1 MGRARRAAP
10 ETRREEILE
19 AALACFSARGYHG
32 STVDDIAAG
41 AGLSK
46 GAVYWHFEG
55 KREIFLALLELIVD
69 QSMEAMEGLLE
80 GADSAREALHRISRA
95 GMLAARESGLIEAS
109 AEFTAQAIRD
119 AEFRDL
125 LRRLYE
131 RGLELVGGQLQL
143 GIDRGEFRPFDV
155 RALAAV
161 ILAATDGLFLYA
173 VMLPEIE
180 PERVWPPALD
190 ALLDGVSK

>member
-1 MGRARRAAP
+1 MGRAPRAAP

-19 AALACFSARGYHG
+19 AALACFAARGYHE
-32 STVDDIAAG
+32 STVDDIAAR

-55 KREIFLALLELIVD
+55 KREVFLALLELIVE
-69 QSMEAMEGLLE
+69 QGMEALEGVIE

-95 GMLAARESGLIEAS
+95 GMLAARESRLIEAS
-109 AEFTAQAIRD
+109 TEFTAHAIRD
-119 AEFRDL
+119 SEFRDL

-155 RALAAV
+155 RALAVV
-161 ILAATDGLFLYA
+161 ILASIDGLFLYA
-173 VMLPEIE
+173 LMLPEIE

>member
-19 AALACFSARGYHG
+19 AALACFAARGYHG

-69 QSMEAMEGLLE
+69 QSMDALEGLLE

-109 AEFTAQAIRD
+109 AEFTAHAIRD

-125 LRRLYE
+125 LRRLYA
-131 RGLELVGGQLQL
+131 RGLVRVGGQLQL
-143 GIDRGEFRPFDV
+143 GSVGGVFRPFEV
-155 RALAAV
+155 GARAAV

-180 PERVWPPALD
+180 PERVCPPALD

>member
-19 AALACFSARGYHG
+19 AALACFSARGFHG

-143 GIDRGEFRPFDV
+143 GIDRAEFRPFDV